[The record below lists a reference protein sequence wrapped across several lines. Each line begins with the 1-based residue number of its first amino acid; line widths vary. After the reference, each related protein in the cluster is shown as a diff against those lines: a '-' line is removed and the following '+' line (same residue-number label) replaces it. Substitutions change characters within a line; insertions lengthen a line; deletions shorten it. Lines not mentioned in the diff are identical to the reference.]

1 MSKSRKRR
9 REKRIGLKKRKNNL
23 LHITRQ
29 SMKWYLVEGIILDLG
44 MVKLLRVS
52 SEAES
57 TL

>member
-1 MSKSRKRR
+1 
-9 REKRIGLKKRKNNL
+9 
-23 LHITRQ
+23 
-29 SMKWYLVEGIILDLG
+29 MKWYLVEGIILDLG